1 MAWMYFHSQEFLN
14 QACTGEWSYGTAIQ
28 ATCHHIAHLLAHR
41 APFHGFIVAL
51 RGQGF
56 A

>member
-1 MAWMYFHSQEFLN
+1 MYVHSQAFLN
-14 QACTGEWSYGTAIQ
+14 QAWTGESTYNTAIQ